1 MGLLRNKPN
10 LIWGSTAREEV
21 AFIIAM
27 EGNIQDAGVSIKSL
41 LCTVAMVNI
50 LKEKENRWQM

>member
-1 MGLLRNKPN
+1 MGLQRNKPN

-50 LKEKENRWQM
+50 LKEKENR